1 MKLSVVILC
10 YRSEE
15 KLLPFIDT
23 LKKILNSEKINY
35 ELVLVANY
43 IMGHTDKTPSI
54 VRELS
59 ENNPHITP
67 VILEKKGMMGW
78 DAISGL
84 NVASG
89 DAIALID
96 GDGQMPPKDIIRLF
110 NIFKSGEFDFIKTFR
125 IKRFDG
131 LFRKIQSKSFNW
143 LFRLLFPRSFFR
155 DINSKP
161 KIISKK
167 MLKKMHLSCPGWF
180 LDGEIMLEV
189 RRLNLSFAEIPTE
202 FHEIDWRGSFVK
214 PSSIFEMI
222 FSLIYYRFKYFFY
235 K

>member
-1 MKLSVVILC
+1 MKLSVVVLC

-15 KLLPFIDT
+15 KLLPFLEK
-23 LKKILNSEKINY
+23 LKEILNSEKVDY

-43 IMGHTDKTPSI
+43 LPGQKDKTPSI
-54 VRELS
+54 VKKLA
-59 ENNPHITP
+59 NNDKSVIP
-67 VILEKKGMMGW
+67 VIYEKKGMMGW

-125 IKRFDG
+125 IKRYDG
-131 LFRKIQSKSFNW
+131 FFRRIQSKSFNW
-143 LFRLLFPRSFFR
+143 FFRILFPRSFFR

-167 MLKKMHLSCPGWF
+167 ILKQMDLSCPGWF

-214 PSSIFEMI
+214 PTSILEMI
-222 FSLIYYRFKYFFY
+222 LSLIYYRFKYFFF

>member
-1 MKLSVVILC
+1 M
-10 YRSEE
+10 
-15 KLLPFIDT
+15 
-23 LKKILNSEKINY
+23 
-35 ELVLVANY
+35 VANY
-43 IMGHTDKTPSI
+43 LIGKLDKTPSI
-54 VRELS
+54 VKQLS
-59 ENNPHITP
+59 ENDQRIVP
-67 VILEKKGMMGW
+67 VINEKKGMMGW

-84 NVASG
+84 SAASG

-96 GDGQMPPKDIIRLF
+96 GDGQMPPKDIMRLF

-131 LFRKIQSKSFNW
+131 SFRKIQSKSFNW
-143 LFRLLFPRSFFR
+143 LFRILFPKSFFR

-167 MLKKMHLSCPGWF
+167 MLKKMDLSCPGWF

-202 FHEIDWRGSFVK
+202 FHEIDWRASFVK

>member
-10 YRSEE
+10 YRSEDR
-15 KLLPFIDT
+15 LLPFLKT
-23 LKKILNSEKINY
+23 LEQMLNSEKISY

-43 IMGHTDKTPSI
+43 IIGHIDKTPSI
-54 VRELS
+54 VKELS
-59 ENNPHITP
+59 ANDSNITP
-67 VILEKKGMMGW
+67 VIMEKRGMMGW

-84 NVASG
+84 NAASG

-131 LFRKIQSKSFNW
+131 FFRKIQSNSFNW
-143 LFRLLFPRSFFR
+143 LFRLLFPKSFFR

-167 MLKKMHLSCPGWF
+167 ILKKMNLSCPGWF

-202 FHEIDWRGSFVK
+202 FHEIDWRASFVK